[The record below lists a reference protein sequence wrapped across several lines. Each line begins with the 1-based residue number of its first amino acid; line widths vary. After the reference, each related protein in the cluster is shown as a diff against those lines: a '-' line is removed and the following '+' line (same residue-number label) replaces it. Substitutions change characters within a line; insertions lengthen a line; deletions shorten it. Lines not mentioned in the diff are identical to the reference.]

1 MNPTLK
7 GSLKSKL
14 MWLGLTIGVC
24 GYVQANLQTLAPFI
38 PQKYFGLVGMA
49 LGGLVMLARYFTT
62 ESLEDKGTPQ

>member
-14 MWLGLTIGVC
+14 MWLGLAISIC

-38 PQKYFGLVGMA
+38 PPKYFGLVGMA

-62 ESLEDKGTPQ
+62 ESLEDKGT